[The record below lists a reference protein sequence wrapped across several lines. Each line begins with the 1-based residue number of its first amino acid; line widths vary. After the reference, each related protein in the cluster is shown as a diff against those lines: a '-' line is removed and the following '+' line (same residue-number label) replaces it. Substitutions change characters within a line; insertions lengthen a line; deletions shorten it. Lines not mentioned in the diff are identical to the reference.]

1 MKKIAFVLACILTIS
16 ICLAGCQETEFD
28 TGEGTPVFSL
38 DANEISAV
46 TFQNGNTGEKTIVS
60 NRDEI
65 TEIADYLNAFRYTE
79 TQSVRGGDGWSSRI
93 IIDFNEGESIS
104 FYSLEAGKIIMDD
117 TEYILTSSE
126 EGKVF
131 DLEYNDEEPNTAPTG
146 ETEDIEED
154 PSLVTN
160 NEGQLISEFLD
171 LDHTYSEDDVHIKF
185 GLPQRTLSG
194 FWGDVFVLEDGTE
207 IIVYYDNDGL
217 VDQVKVN
224 LFDDTA
230 SSRRGGWSSVE
241 FTPTSSNGNYICFQH
256 KNKTDQNV
264 RVCWR
269 VTCRSSFFTSSIRR
283 EICCRSIRLI
293 GRKNSTR
300 EVILGAI

>member
-117 TEYILTSSE
+117 TELY
-126 EGKVF
+126 
-131 DLEYNDEEPNTAPTG
+131 
-146 ETEDIEED
+146 
-154 PSLVTN
+154 
-160 NEGQLISEFLD
+160 
-171 LDHTYSEDDVHIKF
+171 TYKF
-185 GLPQRTLSG
+185 
-194 FWGDVFVLEDGTE
+194 
-207 IIVYYDNDGL
+207 
-217 VDQVKVN
+217 
-224 LFDDTA
+224 
-230 SSRRGGWSSVE
+230 RGRE
-241 FTPTSSNGNYICFQH
+241 
-256 KNKTDQNV
+256 
-264 RVCWR
+264 
-269 VTCRSSFFTSSIRR
+269 SF
-283 EICCRSIRLI
+283 
-293 GRKNSTR
+293 
-300 EVILGAI
+300 

>member
-131 DLEYNDEEPNTAPTG
+131 DLEYNVRTLLL
-146 ETEDIEED
+146 I
-154 PSLVTN
+154 LW
-160 NEGQLISEFLD
+160 NERTTSK
-171 LDHTYSEDDVHIKF
+171 SEDTTLARKQPLPP
-185 GLPQRTLSG
+185 GEPAGSGGKPQRPAAPAIPRGSAQKH
-194 FWGDVFVLEDGTE
+194 FH
-207 IIVYYDNDGL
+207 
-217 VDQVKVN
+217 
-224 LFDDTA
+224 TA
-230 SSRRGGWSSVE
+230 SPE
-241 FTPTSSNGNYICFQH
+241 
-256 KNKTDQNV
+256 
-264 RVCWR
+264 
-269 VTCRSSFFTSSIRR
+269 
-283 EICCRSIRLI
+283 
-293 GRKNSTR
+293 
-300 EVILGAI
+300 GAAV

>member
-131 DLEYNDEEPNTAPTG
+131 DLEYRTDESSRNYVTMMCVDANDVNSEVYYSPTAGFGTYKVVIEAYVSGG
-146 ETEDIEED
+146 E
-154 PSLVTN
+154 
-160 NEGQLISEFLD
+160 IS
-171 LDHTYSEDDVHIKF
+171 
-185 GLPQRTLSG
+185 
-194 FWGDVFVLEDGTE
+194 GDVVVNQCKNAPADPLE
-207 IIVYYDNDGL
+207 
-217 VDQVKVN
+217 
-224 LFDDTA
+224 
-230 SSRRGGWSSVE
+230 
-241 FTPTSSNGNYICFQH
+241 
-256 KNKTDQNV
+256 
-264 RVCWR
+264 
-269 VTCRSSFFTSSIRR
+269 
-283 EICCRSIRLI
+283 
-293 GRKNSTR
+293 
-300 EVILGAI
+300 

>member
-117 TEYILTSSE
+117 TEYI
-126 EGKVF
+126 
-131 DLEYNDEEPNTAPTG
+131 
-146 ETEDIEED
+146 EED

-264 RVCWR
+264 RVYLYR
-269 VTCRSSFFTSSIRR
+269 TDESSRNYVTMMCVDANDVNSEVYYSPTAGFGTYKVVIEAYVSGG
-283 EICCRSIRLI
+283 EISGDVVVNQC
-293 GRKNSTR
+293 KNAPADPL
-300 EVILGAI
+300 E